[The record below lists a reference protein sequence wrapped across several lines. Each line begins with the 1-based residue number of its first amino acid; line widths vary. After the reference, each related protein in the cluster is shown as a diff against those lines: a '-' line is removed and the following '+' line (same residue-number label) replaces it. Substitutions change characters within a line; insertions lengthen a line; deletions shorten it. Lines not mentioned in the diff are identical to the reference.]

1 MLPSKKLS
9 KGGAH
14 AALVLNAGAA
24 PTAEQRRAEVCLR
37 CGAKRVPHS
46 SIVVRCAEGRNVE
59 APLCGA
65 CSRRMSR

>member
-1 MLPSKKLS
+1 MLPNKELS

-14 AALVLNAGAA
+14 AALVLNAGA

-46 SIVVRCAEGRNVE
+46 SIVVRCAEGRIVE